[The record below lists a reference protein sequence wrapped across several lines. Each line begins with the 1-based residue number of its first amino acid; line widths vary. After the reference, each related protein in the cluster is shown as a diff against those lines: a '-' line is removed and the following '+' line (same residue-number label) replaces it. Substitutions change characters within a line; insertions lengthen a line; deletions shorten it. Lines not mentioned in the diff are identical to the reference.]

1 MQYYNDFVVL
11 SVDIALICNA
21 APKTQ
26 VYVSIDVIE
35 WDNIPVSQ
43 DLLKLLESI
52 GLSGTEVMENTLPSS
67 HIV

>member
-52 GLSGTEVMENTLPSS
+52 DLSGTEVMENTIPSS